1 MAGNTVLS
9 IERILN
15 GGLGF
20 AHGESGSMKKR
31 GPSRG
36 KNDPLR
42 IAHKEFSS
50 DSLLKSFNLLAECR
64 LADFQP
70 AGGPAKVEMLGDGEE
85 VANLS

>member
-1 MAGNTVLS
+1 MAGHTVLG

-15 GGLGF
+15 RGIGF
-20 AHGESGSMKKR
+20 AHGEPGFRKEC

-36 KNDPLR
+36 KNNPLG

-50 DSLLKSFNLLAECR
+50 HALLESLDLLAEGR